1 MLNGEMRATW
11 CCEGDSAGADSD
23 NLKYYTDASS
33 TRVVCNRH
41 ASGRRVGADLLS
53 LPLSSRVQRFSK
65 EPMFDP
71 AMYTVSPPAVVS
83 ALPPVVA
90 DPTRTPVTADGTWV
104 MVFVD
109 AALV

>member
-1 MLNGEMRATW
+1 
-11 CCEGDSAGADSD
+11 
-23 NLKYYTDASS
+23 
-33 TRVVCNRH
+33 
-41 ASGRRVGADLLS
+41 
-53 LPLSSRVQRFSK
+53 
-65 EPMFDP
+65 MFDP
-71 AMYTVSPPAVVS
+71 ATYTVSPPAVVS